1 MAAGG
6 GEALEGGGVDVEA
19 RDGVALGDEV
29 GGHAEAH
36 GAEAAE
42 ADGGFGGHGW
52 GVWVGWVG
60 GGRWMVDCVCM
71 FGCRGTSVIYVY
83 MNG

>member
-19 RDGVALGDEV
+19 RDRVALGDEV

-60 GGRWMVDCVCM
+60 GGGGWWIVYVCLDV
-71 FGCRGTSVIYVY
+71 GERPLY
-83 MNG
+83 MYI